1 MRIFLSAST
10 CLECRCILAIGMTV
24 AITGM
29 VVAGVNRAGGT
40 SIMAH
45 ADITAHR
52 QGWFITAPHVVNGV
66 MAHVIT
72 ACHHHRRHTITN
84 GITAREAHAG
94 NYNRISWRNA
104 LTLLRLT
111 GTSKSR
117 SLSRRI

>member
-1 MRIFLSAST
+1 MRIFLLAST
-10 CLECRCILAIGMTV
+10 CLECRCILAIVMIG

-40 SIMAH
+40 SIMAR

-52 QGWFITAPHVVNGV
+52 QGRFITAPHVVNGV

-72 ACHHHRRHTITN
+72 ACHHRHAITN

>member
-1 MRIFLSAST
+1 
-10 CLECRCILAIGMTV
+10 
-24 AITGM
+24 
-29 VVAGVNRAGGT
+29 
-40 SIMAH
+40 
-45 ADITAHR
+45 
-52 QGWFITAPHVVNGV
+52 V

-72 ACHHHRRHTITN
+72 ACHHHRHAITN